1 MSSIALTA
9 FRKGSDY
16 TICHAKTD
24 LVDRVRP
31 VARAAGRAGTDKL
44 HLLPENFPPLALL
57 ESRYIYV
64 DTSKPRRRELRF
76 PALSPSLFL
85 VGGSGCRPD
94 GRRITGVWCLTK
106 AADSNP
112 KTNCRLAAA
121 LLFRLLPKL
130 RTRSSPEAGTWPS
143 RAGRY

>member
-64 DTSKPRRRELRF
+64 DTSKPRRRVEVSSSVAIF
-76 PALSPSLFL
+76 VS
-85 VGGSGCRPD
+85 
-94 GRRITGVWCLTK
+94 GRRLRLPAGWKKNNGGLVPYQGGRFESQNELSSGRSAAFSPAAK
-106 AADSNP
+106 AAHAIVSRGGDL
-112 KTNCRLAAA
+112 TL
-121 LLFRLLPKL
+121 
-130 RTRSSPEAGTWPS
+130 SSGAV
-143 RAGRY
+143 